1 MPGKVPKKYLSDA
14 KNPAAKRREILE
26 TRRRYKKGLPIDI
39 AKVSKFRASQAK
51 KSASAK
57 KPSGKPLSAAAEAFI
72 QKKAAGSRFTPG
84 QLRSVYRRG
93 QGAFF
98 KLGEQKR
105 VDGRLVA
112 RPRQQLRQR

>member
-51 KSASAK
+51 K
-57 KPSGKPLSAAAEAFI
+57 
-72 QKKAAGSRFTPG
+72 
-84 QLRSVYRRG
+84 
-93 QGAFF
+93 
-98 KLGEQKR
+98 KR
-105 VDGRLVA
+105 KR
-112 RPRQQLRQR
+112 